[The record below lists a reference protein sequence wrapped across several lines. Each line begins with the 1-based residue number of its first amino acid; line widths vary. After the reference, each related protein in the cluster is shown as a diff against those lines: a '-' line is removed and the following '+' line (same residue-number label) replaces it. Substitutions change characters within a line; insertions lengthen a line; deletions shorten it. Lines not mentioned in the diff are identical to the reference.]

1 MFQNIKQPYVKK
13 ILTTFR
19 VAPIPDLHTKANE
32 GSEAL
37 VMAELNYGHYMV
49 GNWVTA
55 QNVENYRLMTEFIY
69 FEYDTGYAT
78 KTWPMLDRFDY
89 LTMWIR
95 DACLY
100 QYVELNEVYNYM
112 DYWVETSIA
121 HSRDHP
127 PNELK
132 PFVVEDITGG
142 LIILGIGYL
151 IAIVVYVLEIIVRFA
166 RKTTED

>member
-1 MFQNIKQPYVKK
+1 
-13 ILTTFR
+13 
-19 VAPIPDLHTKANE
+19 
-32 GSEAL
+32 
-37 VMAELNYGHYMV
+37 
-49 GNWVTA
+49 
-55 QNVENYRLMTEFIY
+55 MTEFIY

-151 IAIVVYVLEIIVRFA
+151 IAVVVFVLEIIIRFG
-166 RKTTED
+166 RQRLLEE